1 MESKPRLLLAPA
13 ARHER
18 LGEDRAHVVRR
29 TGPLCGPLCG
39 WALAQGHARSG
50 ERVQIWAY
58 LGKSERFDRAIGDFA
73 EAHANQTER
82 DHAALCAAVGSGRLA
97 EDDVGA

>member
-1 MESKPRLLLAPA
+1 MKGSAKI
-13 ARHER
+13 ER
-18 LGEDRAHVVRR
+18 MSSEELVLRA
-29 TGPLCGPLCG
+29 GLCG
-39 WALAQGHARSG
+39 WGLAQGHARSG

-73 EAHANQTER
+73 EAYANQTER
-82 DHAALCAAVGSGRLA
+82 DHAALCAAVESGRLA